1 MRRPALI
8 LAIVVLLAA
17 LVVGGIGCGT
27 KEGQRPTFKVG
38 DKITYEFTYQTSQG
52 GTAAFD
58 MTVEVTGE
66 EELNGKNCYVV
77 ALSFDPPPWGASSMN
92 GTMWIDKEVTW
103 PVEIQNTG
111 EFPGALPFSST
122 EETSY
127 DFGGKSLWP
136 LKVGKEVTATET
148 KTTTTIY
155 AGQPQPTQTETKTS
169 TYKVEGTEEITV
181 SAGTFQCFKIVEY
194 DQNGEK
200 LSTKWHSDKVKAD
213 VKTEKY
219 ETGESQELASYS
231 VS

>member
-1 MRRPALI
+1 M
-8 LAIVVLLAA
+8 
-17 LVVGGIGCGT
+17 
-27 KEGQRPTFKVG
+27 
-38 DKITYEFTYQTSQG
+38 
-52 GTAAFD
+52 TA
-58 MTVEVTGE
+58 EVTGE

-77 ALSFDPPPWGASSMN
+77 ALSFDHSPWGASSMS

-103 PVEIQNTG
+103 PLKIQNAG
-111 EFPGALPFSST
+111 EFPGGLQFSST

-148 KTTTTIY
+148 KTTISTWETN
-155 AGQPQPTQTETKTS
+155 TETKTS
-169 TYKVEGTEEITV
+169 TYKVEGKEEITV

-194 DQNGEK
+194 DQNGER

-213 VKTEKY
+213 VKTETY